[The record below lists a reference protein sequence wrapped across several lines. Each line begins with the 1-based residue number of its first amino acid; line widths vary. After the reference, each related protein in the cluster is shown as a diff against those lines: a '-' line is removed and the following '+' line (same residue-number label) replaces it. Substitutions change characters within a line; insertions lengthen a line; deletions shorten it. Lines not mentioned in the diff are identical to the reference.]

1 MEVEAVS
8 FDLFD
13 TLVMRRVMTSSDV
26 LEIMNAQLQME
37 GVFICDFITR
47 RMAVEKEM
55 SQGYAPKLEEI
66 YAKVLRDENVSIS
79 SEKLAAKE
87 FELDKQ
93 LLIPLS

>member
-1 MEVEAVS
+1 
-8 FDLFD
+8 
-13 TLVMRRVMTSSDV
+13 MTSSDV

-93 LLIPLS
+93 LLIPRADVLNMLCYAKKKSTKRFI